1 MNTFFRFFYEF
12 ISIFFEGLFG
22 IFKGLFAGIG
32 QMFNFANYSKI
43 IDNYKESFNG
53 GEWVFV
59 IISVIALVLIALA
72 VGILIFFAIK
82 KIISPEIANYDA
94 KTFAII
100 IMSMFLKLA
109 ISI

>member
-82 KIISPEIANYDA
+82 KIIS
-94 KTFAII
+94 
-100 IMSMFLKLA
+100 
-109 ISI
+109 